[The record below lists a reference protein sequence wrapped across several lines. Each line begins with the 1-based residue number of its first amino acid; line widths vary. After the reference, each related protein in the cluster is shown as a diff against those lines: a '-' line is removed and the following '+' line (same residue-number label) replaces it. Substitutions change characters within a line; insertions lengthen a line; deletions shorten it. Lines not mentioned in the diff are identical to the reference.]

1 MPLQN
6 VSVPFAN
13 LLGLTLGGMI
23 YGAYLILFLSSIYLF
38 VNGYTEYGPRAS
50 LSRRFAKA
58 LRSPIVIASIALFL
72 TSTITWVMT
81 VYRNFRGWIF
91 FEGGAAPNVFFN
103 TNADISETVQDVF
116 LALSLTIGDSMII
129 YRLWVVWRNPY
140 IIALPVLCVLGLFIS
155 LIITIVETTRLSLI
169 ALDTWITPTT
179 VFILVTNVY
188 CTACIGYKIFAVAVA
203 TTGHVGN
210 RKLTHFLA
218 IFVESAAGYTSWA
231 LLYTIL
237 HQLDRNLQFA
247 IQNTLPAML
256 GAANALIN
264 ARVALG
270 RAIEL
275 RDGAYTTSGAGSASA
290 KGGIPLSI
298 RFGRQVQVSDPAGTA
313 GTRNMTVKTHTVVGE
328 GTVREDDG
336 SVSKPEAF

>member
-38 VNGYTEYGPRAS
+38 VNG
-50 LSRRFAKA
+50 
-58 LRSPIVIASIALFL
+58 RSIVIASIALFV

-91 FEGGAAPNVFFN
+91 FEGGTAPDVFFN

-188 CTACIGYKIFAVAVA
+188 CTACIGYKIFAVAAA
-203 TTGHVGN
+203 TTGHVGH

-247 IQNTLPAML
+247 VQNTLPAML

-298 RFGRQVQVSDPAGTA
+298 RFGRQVQVGDTA
-313 GTRNMTVKTHTVVGE
+313 GTRTAGTRSTDVKTHTVVEE
-328 GTVREDDG
+328 GMVREYDG